1 MKTKLIILLFVLA
14 NMQASYSQT
23 QEPQF
28 IMPLVFIDANN
39 DSDTLWLGYDPEA
52 SVWPDVLDT
61 AFGETVQW
69 IDTTQFHVY
78 WYRIVNGHVDNS
90 PVYPINTDTV
100 GKIGIRGGGGVEA
113 PGYVGFVNGVMP
125 LTIKWVDTLLNS
137 PNLPD
142 YYPTDIAP
150 RPRARIDIYND
161 GLQAGFCYYDEPFV
175 LSSYPPPEYHCDL
188 GCCVT
193 DSLNLKELPGWE
205 PGVLALYFIVSPHNG
220 GFMDVEE
227 MEEAEVATIS
237 PNPFS
242 DSFTVSMDKSCLI
255 NIYNAYG
262 KFIHSTQLEKKEEF
276 NISCLSEYPSGIYF
290 IHFKT
295 KSNLLTKMVIKL

>member
-1 MKTKLIILLFVLA
+1 MKKYYLLIAALLLFF
-14 NMQASYSQT
+14 NMQGYGQQ

-28 IMPLVFIDANN
+28 IMPLVFIDANG

-78 WYRIVNGHVDNS
+78 WYRFINGIAYS
-90 PVYPINTDTV
+90 GPTYPLYTDTV
-100 GKIGIRGGGGVEA
+100 GKTCILGGGVGA
-113 PGYVGFVNGVMP
+113 PDYVGFVNGVMP

-193 DSLNLKELPGWE
+193 DSLYLDALPGWE
-205 PGVLALYFIVSPHNG
+205 PGVTAFHIIVSPHNG

-262 KFIHSTQLEKKEEF
+262 KFIYSTQLEKKEEL

-290 IHFKT
+290 IHFNT
-295 KSNLLTKMVIKL
+295 KSNLLTKKIIKL